1 MPRFAV
7 PRSNKSSDDASCQ
20 GWRHLLMLT
29 SEANFRSRRP
39 GQVAGRGAGHLR
51 ELLLLLGGAQHFKPN
66 LLTCICARTI
76 CTGSTVYTMSSSR
89 PRPELPD
96 RPQTVAGH
104 LHSRG
109 PTQLRPRSAVRTFRS
124 AFYTRP
130 SARCYMP
137 HAARLRTVAAMLIL
151 AFVPLIV
158 SRYDGLPIVAIRP
171 AFRGRA
177 WHSRPPK
184 R

>member
-1 MPRFAV
+1 MSRVEALADAHF
-7 PRSNKSSDDASCQ
+7 RSELSIQTAGASCRAR
-20 GWRHLLMLT
+20 GGPFTRAAP
-29 SEANFRSRRP
+29 SVRRRAAL
-39 GQVAGRGAGHLR
+39 QA
-51 ELLLLLGGAQHFKPN
+51 N

-109 PTQLRPRSAVRTFRS
+109 PTQLRPRSAARTFRS

>member
-1 MPRFAV
+1 VIR
-7 PRSNKSSDDASCQ
+7 RSPEQQIVGRRLVSRVEALADAHFRSELSIQTAGASCRAR
-20 GWRHLLMLT
+20 GGPFTRA
-29 SEANFRSRRP
+29 SPSVRRRAALQAQP
-39 GQVAGRGAGHLR
+39 FNLHLR
-51 ELLLLLGGAQHFKPN
+51 SHYMHRLDSVYDEFVEAS
-66 LLTCICARTI
+66 TRA
-76 CTGSTVYTMSSSR
+76 TGSTADCRRTPPL
-89 PRPELPD
+89 PRAD
-96 RPQTVAGH
+96 AVA
-104 LHSRG
+104 
-109 PTQLRPRSAVRTFRS
+109 PRSAARTFRS

-137 HAARLRTVAAMLIL
+137 HEARLRTVAAMLIL

-171 AFRGRA
+171 AFRRRA